1 MILSCLMNKIQ
12 PERRIS
18 RTKDVNQIQNI
29 KNQFS
34 FSSLNNEIKYKY
46 QFLEKSKKL
55 EAIKCKIQAM
65 KKKIEYLRLL
75 KEHKKRQK
83 IYRELLRRGHVS
95 LLKDFQSAI
104 YIK

>member
-1 MILSCLMNKIQ
+1 MILCCIMSKIQ

-18 RTKDVNQIQNI
+18 RPKDADQIQNI

-46 QFLEKSKKL
+46 QLLEKSKKV
-55 EAIKCKIQAM
+55 EAIKRRIKDI

-75 KEHKKRQK
+75 KEQKKRQR